1 MKSRDIAIVG
11 ILLAIGAILRYLSNI
26 VPGAIVAN
34 PIIALYCL
42 AIILIM
48 PRLKDVI
55 SIGIVAGIISALI
68 SHSILPPANLISEPL
83 GAVVCMASYA
93 VLRKNVPLSAG
104 LATFVSTLVSG
115 FTFLAIC
122 LVVILAGVIPEPM
135 ETFTIG
141 AYVLLL
147 SPIIILT
154 AVANSIITQILYIP
168 SSKILM
174 RGSAGKAGKAA
185 MSGAAE
191 EEIQDADAEVETGT
205 ETKAEAA
212 DADADAD
219 KIEAAETDTE
229 TKADTQ
235 PAQSAGAAISTA
247 DSADAAAEDSNVP
260 AIKFDNFSYTYPSG
274 SKPALT
280 DIDLDIA
287 KGECILVNGTTGAG
301 KTTFCLAAAG
311 ILTHEYEG
319 SSTGTISIFGKDV
332 RDYENMGEIGRRIGV
347 VFDDADAQLIFTTVE
362 EEVLSGLENR
372 GLSSADVK
380 ERLEKILKLTDIEKI
395 RYRPPHTLSGG
406 QKQRVALAATL
417 ASGTDCIILDE
428 ATAELDTHAT
438 GVIISILREL
448 KAQKKTIIVVEQ
460 KPREM
465 AEITDRVVMIEKGHV
480 AGVVSAKEFFDN
492 YRDDEDTADLKSEV
506 ADGDSDGNGN
516 AGAGEDT
523 DAVADYDS
531 RETAIKITDL
541 VHRYGENRGIDG
553 LSLEIKHGELV
564 AVIGENGSGKTTLSK
579 HLNGLL
585 KPTSGDVIVA
595 GLNTKESTVT
605 ELANHAG
612 LVFQNP
618 DTMLFEETVEKEI
631 LFGLKNIGKKEEE
644 CDGLIDGILAEVGLS
659 EKRKVFPRS
668 MSRGERQ
675 RLAIACVT
683 AMRPEIIILDE
694 PTTGLDPLEAKR
706 IMGILTRLSRQGH
719 TVIMVSHDMKIVK
732 NYAQRIIKMADGK
745 IVEDI
750 RR

>member
-11 ILLAIGAILRYLSNI
+11 ILLAIGAILRYISNV

-42 AIILIM
+42 AIILIT

-55 SIGIVAGIISALI
+55 SIGFVAGIMSALI
-68 SHSILPPANLISEPL
+68 SHSIFPPANLISEPL
-83 GAVVCMASYA
+83 GAVVCMAAYTI
-93 VLRKNVPLSAG
+93 LRKKIPLSSG
-104 LATFVSTLVSG
+104 VSTFIATLVSG

-141 AYVLLL
+141 AYVILL

-154 AVANSIITQILYIP
+154 AFANSIITQILYIP

-174 RGSAGKAGKAA
+174 RGV
-185 MSGAAE
+185 SGRKSDVAKEGQPAE
-191 EEIQDADAEVETGT
+191 ENSEEADTEAATGVKASEGVGDKAQAETDEKEKVTPAELKTVT
-205 ETKAEAA
+205 TAEAA
-212 DADADAD
+212 PD
-219 KIEAAETDTE
+219 KNTSDEESNI
-229 TKADTQ
+229 
-235 PAQSAGAAISTA
+235 SA
-247 DSADAAAEDSNVP
+247 V
-260 AIKFDNFSYTYPSG
+260 KFENFSYTYPTG
-274 SKPALT
+274 SHPALT
-280 DIDLDIA
+280 EIDLEIK

-311 ILTHEYEG
+311 ILAHEYEG

-332 RDYENMGEIGRRIGV
+332 RDYQNMGEIGKKMGV

-372 GLSSADVK
+372 GLSSSDVK
-380 ERLEKILKLTDIEKI
+380 DRLEKILKLTDIEKI

-438 GVIISILREL
+438 GVIISILKKL
-448 KAQKKTIIVVEQ
+448 KAEKKTIIVVEQ

-465 AEITDRVVMIEKGHV
+465 AEITDRVVMIEKGHISGIV
-480 AGVVSAKEFFDN
+480 GSKEFFEN
-492 YRDDEDTADLKSEV
+492 YHDDDEPVDT
-506 ADGDSDGNGN
+506 
-516 AGAGEDT
+516 EDT
-523 DAVADYDS
+523 NSSADATEVSEYDR
-531 RETAIKITDL
+531 RETAIKIIDL
-541 VHRYGENRGIDG
+541 VHQYGENRGIDG
-553 LSLEIKHGELV
+553 LSLEIKHGELI

-585 KPTSGDVIVA
+585 KPTSGDVVVA
-595 GLNTKESTVT
+595 GMNTKECTVT

-644 CDGLIDGILAEVGLS
+644 CDELIDGILAKVGLS
-659 EKRKVFPRS
+659 DKRKVFPRS

-694 PTTGLDPLEAKR
+694 PTTGLDPIEAKR
-706 IMGILTRLSRQGH
+706 IMSILTKLSRQGH
-719 TVIMVSHDMKIVK
+719 TVIMVSHDMKIVR
-732 NYAQRIIKMADGK
+732 NYAERIIKMADGK

-750 RR
+750 RVKVN

>member
-83 GAVVCMASYA
+83 GAVVCMAAYTI
-93 VLRKNVPLSAG
+93 LRNKIPLSAG
-104 LATFVSTLVSG
+104 VATFISTLVSG

-154 AVANSIITQILYIP
+154 AFANSIITQILFIP

-174 RGSAGKAGKAA
+174 RGSGKK
-185 MSGAAE
+185 SGAGAVVE
-191 EEIQDADAEVETGT
+191 DAVENAV
-205 ETKAEAA
+205 ENA
-212 DADADAD
+212 DADADTATG
-219 KIEAAETDTE
+219 AETAE
-229 TKADTQ
+229 TREPADI
-235 PAQSAGAAISTA
+235 SADIRAVTG
-247 DSADAAAEDSNVP
+247 DAAAKDAAEDESDVS
-260 AIKFDNFSYTYPSG
+260 AIKFENFSYTYPSG
-274 SKPALT
+274 SHPALT
-280 DIDLDIA
+280 GIDLDIR

-319 SSTGTISIFGKDV
+319 SSEGTITIFGKDV
-332 RDYENMGEIGRRIGV
+332 RDYQNMGDIGKKIGV

-380 ERLEKILKLTDIEKI
+380 ERLEKILKLTDIGKI

-438 GVIISILREL
+438 GVIISILKEL

-465 AEITDRVVMIEKGHV
+465 AEITDRVVMIEKGHIS
-480 AGVVSAKEFFDN
+480 GVVSAEEFFDN
-492 YRDDEDTADLKSEV
+492 YRDDEDIADLKG
-506 ADGDSDGNGN
+506 GDSDSESDGDGKGSGTQEAEFN
-516 AGAGEDT
+516 
-523 DAVADYDS
+523 
-531 RETAIKITDL
+531 RKETAIKITDL
-541 VHRYGENRGIDG
+541 VHKYGENRGIDG
-553 LSLEIKHGELV
+553 VSVEIKHGELV

-595 GLNTKESTVT
+595 GMNTKEATVT

-644 CDGLIDGILAEVGLS
+644 CNGIIDGILAEVGLS
-659 EKRKVFPRS
+659 DKRKVFPRS

-694 PTTGLDPLEAKR
+694 PTTGLDPIEARR
-706 IMGILTRLSRQGH
+706 IMGILTKLSRQGH
-719 TVIMVSHDMKIVK
+719 TVIMVSHDMKIVR
-732 NYAQRIIKMADGK
+732 NYAQRIIKMADGR

-750 RR
+750 RVKVN

>member
-83 GAVVCMASYA
+83 GAVVCMAAYTI
-93 VLRKNVPLSAG
+93 LRNKIPLSAG
-104 LATFVSTLVSG
+104 IATFISTLVSG

-154 AVANSIITQILYIP
+154 AFANSIITQILFIP

-174 RGSAGKAGKAA
+174 RGSGRK
-185 MSGAAE
+185 SGEA
-191 EEIQDADAEVETGT
+191 DADAEQEETEAENAVENAAENTDAATG
-205 ETKAEAA
+205 AEAA
-212 DADADAD
+212 AEKD
-219 KIEAAETDTE
+219 AAEEVSDV
-229 TKADTQ
+229 
-235 PAQSAGAAISTA
+235 S
-247 DSADAAAEDSNVP
+247 
-260 AIKFDNFSYTYPSG
+260 AIKFENFSYTYPSG
-274 SKPALT
+274 SHPALT
-280 DIDLDIA
+280 GIDLDIK

-319 SSTGTISIFGKDV
+319 SSEGTISIFGKDV
-332 RDYENMGEIGRRIGV
+332 RDYQNMGDIGKKIGV

-438 GVIISILREL
+438 GVIISILKEL

-465 AEITDRVVMIEKGHV
+465 AEITDRVVMIEKGEIT
-480 AGVVSAKEFFDN
+480 GIVSSKEFFEN
-492 YRDDEDTADLKSEV
+492 YHDDEDIADLKT
-506 ADGDSDGNGN
+506 GDSDSSESEGSG
-516 AGAGEDT
+516 T
-523 DAVADYDS
+523 QDAEYD
-531 RETAIKITDL
+531 RKETAIKITDL
-541 VHRYGENRGIDG
+541 VHQYGENRGIDG
-553 LSLEIKHGELV
+553 LSVEIKHGELV

-595 GLNTKESTVT
+595 GMNTKEATVT

-644 CDGLIDGILAEVGLS
+644 CDGIIDGILAEVGLS
-659 EKRKVFPRS
+659 DKRKVFPRS

-694 PTTGLDPLEAKR
+694 PTTGLDPIEARR
-706 IMGILTRLSRQGH
+706 IMSILTKLSRQGH
-719 TVIMVSHDMKIVK
+719 TVLMVSHDMNIVR
-732 NYAQRIIKMADGK
+732 NYAERIIKMADGK

-750 RR
+750 RVKVN

>member
-83 GAVVCMASYA
+83 GAVVCMAAYTI
-93 VLRKNVPLSAG
+93 LRNKIPLSAG
-104 LATFVSTLVSG
+104 IATFISTLVSG

-154 AVANSIITQILYIP
+154 AFANSIITQILFIP

-174 RGSAGKAGKAA
+174 RGSGRK
-185 MSGAAE
+185 SGEA
-191 EEIQDADAEVETGT
+191 DADAEQEETEAENAVENAAENTDAATG
-205 ETKAEAA
+205 AEAA
-212 DADADAD
+212 AEKD
-219 KIEAAETDTE
+219 AAEEVSDV
-229 TKADTQ
+229 
-235 PAQSAGAAISTA
+235 S
-247 DSADAAAEDSNVP
+247 

-274 SKPALT
+274 SHPALT
-280 DIDLDIA
+280 GIDLDIK

-319 SSTGTISIFGKDV
+319 SSAGTITIFGKDV
-332 RDYENMGEIGRRIGV
+332 RDYQNMGDIGKKIGV

-438 GVIISILREL
+438 GVIISILKEL

-465 AEITDRVVMIEKGHV
+465 AEITDRVVMIEKGEIT
-480 AGVVSAKEFFDN
+480 GIVSSKEFFEN
-492 YRDDEDTADLKSEV
+492 YHDDEDIADLK
-506 ADGDSDGNGN
+506 AGDSDSSESEGSG
-516 AGAGEDT
+516 T
-523 DAVADYDS
+523 QDAEYD
-531 RETAIKITDL
+531 RKETAIKITDL
-541 VHRYGENRGIDG
+541 VHQYGENRGIDG
-553 LSLEIKHGELV
+553 LSVEIKHGELV

-595 GLNTKESTVT
+595 GMNTKESTVT

-644 CDGLIDGILAEVGLS
+644 CDGIIDGILAEVGLS
-659 EKRKVFPRS
+659 DKRKVFPRS

-694 PTTGLDPLEAKR
+694 PTTGLDPIEARR
-706 IMGILTRLSRQGH
+706 IMSILTKLSRQGH
-719 TVIMVSHDMKIVK
+719 TVLMVSHDMNIVR
-732 NYAQRIIKMADGK
+732 NYAERIIKMADGK

-750 RR
+750 RVKVN

>member
-83 GAVVCMASYA
+83 GAVVCMAAYTI
-93 VLRKNVPLSAG
+93 LRNKIPLSAG
-104 LATFVSTLVSG
+104 VATFISTLVSG

-154 AVANSIITQILYIP
+154 AFANSIITQILFIP

-174 RGSAGKAGKAA
+174 RGSGKK
-185 MSGAAE
+185 SGAAG
-191 EEIQDADAEVETGT
+191 ADAAEQGETEAEATGDAEDAKDAVENANANADTAT
-205 ETKAEAA
+205 VAEAA
-212 DADADAD
+212 DTQEPADISADIRAV
-219 KIEAAETDTE
+219 T
-229 TKADTQ
+229 
-235 PAQSAGAAISTA
+235 
-247 DSADAAAEDSNVP
+247 ADAAGKDVAEDESDVS

-274 SKPALT
+274 SNPALT
-280 DIDLDIA
+280 EINLDIR

-332 RDYENMGEIGRRIGV
+332 RDYQNMGDIGKRIGV

-438 GVIISILREL
+438 GVIISILKEL

-465 AEITDRVVMIEKGHV
+465 AEITDRVVMIEKGEIT
-480 AGVVSAKEFFDN
+480 GIVSSKEFFGN
-492 YRDDEDTADLKSEV
+492 YHDDEDIADLKGKDDSSSSES
-506 ADGDSDGNGN
+506 G
-516 AGAGEDT
+516 T
-523 DAVADYDS
+523 QDAEYD
-531 RETAIKITDL
+531 RKETAIKITNL
-541 VHRYGENRGIDG
+541 VHQYGENRGIDG
-553 LSLEIKHGELV
+553 LSVEIKHGELV

-595 GLNTKESTVT
+595 GMNTKESTVT

-644 CDGLIDGILAEVGLS
+644 CDGIIDGILAEVGLS
-659 EKRKVFPRS
+659 DKRKVFPRS

-694 PTTGLDPLEAKR
+694 PTTGLDPIEARR
-706 IMGILTRLSRQGH
+706 IMSILTKLSRQGH
-719 TVIMVSHDMKIVK
+719 TVLMVSHDMKIVR
-732 NYAQRIIKMADGK
+732 NYAERIIKMADGK

-750 RR
+750 RVKVN

>member
-174 RGSAGKAGKAA
+174 RGSAGKAAK
-185 MSGAAE
+185 SGAAE
-191 EEIQDADAEVETGT
+191 EETQDADAAVETET
-205 ETKAEAA
+205 EVEAA
-212 DADADAD
+212 DAVTKAEKDKDAGAV
-219 KIEAAETDTE
+219 
-229 TKADTQ
+229 ADTQ
-235 PAQSAGAAISTA
+235 TAQDTA
-247 DSADAAAEDSNVP
+247 VTASNVAAEESDVS

-332 RDYENMGEIGRRIGV
+332 RDYENMGEIGKRIGV

-531 RETAIKITDL
+531 KETAIKITDL

>member
-83 GAVVCMASYA
+83 GAVVCMAAYTI
-93 VLRKNVPLSAG
+93 LRNKIPLSAG
-104 LATFVSTLVSG
+104 IATFISTLVSG

-154 AVANSIITQILYIP
+154 AFANSIITQILFIP

-174 RGSAGKAGKAA
+174 RGSGRK
-185 MSGAAE
+185 SGEA
-191 EEIQDADAEVETGT
+191 DADAEQEETEAENAVENAAENTDAATG
-205 ETKAEAA
+205 AEAA
-212 DADADAD
+212 AEKD
-219 KIEAAETDTE
+219 AAEEVSDV
-229 TKADTQ
+229 
-235 PAQSAGAAISTA
+235 S
-247 DSADAAAEDSNVP
+247 
-260 AIKFDNFSYTYPSG
+260 AIKFENFSYTYPSG
-274 SKPALT
+274 SHPALT
-280 DIDLDIA
+280 GIDLDIK

-319 SSTGTISIFGKDV
+319 SSEGTISIFGKDV
-332 RDYENMGEIGRRIGV
+332 RDYQNMGDIGKKIGV

-438 GVIISILREL
+438 GVIISILKEL

-465 AEITDRVVMIEKGHV
+465 AEITDRVVMIEKGEIT
-480 AGVVSAKEFFDN
+480 GIVSSKEFFEN
-492 YRDDEDTADLKSEV
+492 YHDDEDIADLKT
-506 ADGDSDGNGN
+506 GDSDSSESEGSG
-516 AGAGEDT
+516 T
-523 DAVADYDS
+523 QDAEYD
-531 RETAIKITDL
+531 RKETAIKITDL
-541 VHRYGENRGIDG
+541 VHQYGENRGIDG
-553 LSLEIKHGELV
+553 LSVEIKHGELV

-595 GLNTKESTVT
+595 GMNTKESTVT

-644 CDGLIDGILAEVGLS
+644 CDGIIDGILAEVGLS
-659 EKRKVFPRS
+659 DKRKVFPRS

-694 PTTGLDPLEAKR
+694 PTTGLDPIEARR
-706 IMGILTRLSRQGH
+706 IMSILTKLSRQGH
-719 TVIMVSHDMKIVK
+719 TVLMVSHDMKIVR
-732 NYAQRIIKMADGK
+732 NYAERIIRMADGR

-750 RR
+750 RVKVN

>member
-83 GAVVCMASYA
+83 GAVVCMAAYTI
-93 VLRKNVPLSAG
+93 LRNKIPLSAG
-104 LATFVSTLVSG
+104 VATFISTLVSG

-154 AVANSIITQILYIP
+154 AFANSIITQILFIP

-174 RGSAGKAGKAA
+174 RGSGKK
-185 MSGAAE
+185 SGAADTEAEQGETEAEGAVENTDAAKGAQAADEGNEASASVTPAVAPETAAAASKDDAE
-191 EEIQDADAEVETGT
+191 EESDV
-205 ETKAEAA
+205 
-212 DADADAD
+212 
-219 KIEAAETDTE
+219 
-229 TKADTQ
+229 
-235 PAQSAGAAISTA
+235 S
-247 DSADAAAEDSNVP
+247 

-274 SKPALT
+274 SNPALT
-280 DIDLDIA
+280 EINLDIR

-332 RDYENMGEIGRRIGV
+332 RDYQNMGDIGKKIGV

-438 GVIISILREL
+438 GVIISILKEL

-465 AEITDRVVMIEKGHV
+465 AEITDRVVMIEKGEIT
-480 AGVVSAKEFFDN
+480 GIVSSKEFFGN
-492 YRDDEDTADLKSEV
+492 YHDDEDIADLKGK
-506 ADGDSDGNGN
+506 DDSSSDESG
-516 AGAGEDT
+516 T
-523 DAVADYDS
+523 QDAEYD
-531 RETAIKITDL
+531 RKETAIKITNL
-541 VHRYGENRGIDG
+541 VHQYGENRGIDG
-553 LSLEIKHGELV
+553 LSVEIKHGELV

-595 GLNTKESTVT
+595 GMNTKESTVT

-644 CDGLIDGILAEVGLS
+644 CDGIIDGILAEVGLS
-659 EKRKVFPRS
+659 DKRKVFPRS

-694 PTTGLDPLEAKR
+694 PTTGLDPIEARR
-706 IMGILTRLSRQGH
+706 IMSILTKLSRQGH
-719 TVIMVSHDMKIVK
+719 TVLMVSHDMKIVR
-732 NYAQRIIKMADGK
+732 NYAERIIKMADGK

-750 RR
+750 RVKVN